1 MDDVWT
7 IYAEELKVARTRTR
21 MDDHD
26 DNAEQQK
33 TAILSD
39 RRRRRQQSE
48 EDAETAQA
56 LRKDRPTPSARQIKP
71 RGVGSTGLI
80 NRIPV
85 VRSVVAY
92 FRGVA
97 SEMQKVTWP
106 TREET
111 RRLTLIVLGVTIAF
125 SIGLGLLSA
134 FFSWW
139 FQQAFHADSETTFL
153 AVAAAV
159 AIIVGGSYAV
169 LRNRI

>member
-1 MDDVWT
+1 M
-7 IYAEELKVARTRTR
+7 YAEELKVARTRTR

-26 DNAEQQK
+26 ENTEQPND
-33 TAILSD
+33 AVLSD
-39 RRRRRQQSE
+39 RRRRRRQQTE
-48 EDAETAQA
+48 ESAETAQP
-56 LRKDRPTPSARQIKP
+56 LRKDRPTPSSRQVKP
-71 RGVGSTGLI
+71 RGTGSTGLV

-106 TREET
+106 NREET
-111 RRLTLIVLGVTIAF
+111 RRLTLVVLGVTIAF
-125 SIGLGLLSA
+125 SIGLGLLSS

-153 AVAAAV
+153 IVAAAV
-159 AIIVGGSYAV
+159 AVIVGGSYAV
-169 LRNRI
+169 LRDRI